1 MMHRVYH
8 ICILFLTAIL
18 LTGCFGS
25 GKKELNRR
33 VTLWRNDRIP
43 YGTWFAHEQLSH
55 VFPYAYIENRST
67 SPDPKHDKPGLG
79 KPLLDEEDSTHSLLI
94 VIAPSIDPDSGETDA
109 LFEFLS
115 RGNHI
120 FLSAF
125 HFNQGLLDSLGL
137 ATANS
142 STLLRDGDSL
152 QFTLQHPL
160 EDDSTGFQY
169 PGFGAHDYFSKY
181 DTATTHVLA
190 RDADGQA
197 VFVEFNMK
205 SGGSIL
211 LNTIPLSFSN
221 FFLLHKSNSSY
232 YDQSFSY
239 FPGNIEYVIWDDYFR
254 DSSRKHYS
262 SSLSAILKQPALRAA
277 FYIILMLAALML
289 FSELKRRQR
298 VVPVVP
304 PLPNSS
310 VDFVTTVGRLYLQRK
325 DNLDLARKMTIH
337 FKEYVRNRFGLDT
350 TELNDQFEL
359 MLAFKSGYPQAALHQ
374 LLYSIRMAEDF
385 QQMSDENLM
394 TFSDQLDQ
402 FYKNK

>member
-1 MMHRVYH
+1 MLHRIIH
-8 ICILFLTAIL
+8 TWLLFLPVIV

-25 GKKELNRR
+25 GKKELNKR

-55 VFPYAYIENRST
+55 VFPYAFIENRSA
-67 SPDPKHDKPGLG
+67 SPDPKHNKSKTG
-79 KPLLDEEDSTHSLLI
+79 KPLLDEDDSSHSLLI
-94 VIAPSIDPDSGETDA
+94 VIAPSIDPDAGEADA

-125 HFNQGLLDSLGL
+125 HFNNGLLDSLGL
-137 ATANS
+137 STANS
-142 STLLRDGDSL
+142 YGNPGNQDSL

-160 EDDSTGFQY
+160 EEDSTAYQY

-197 VFVEFNMK
+197 VFVEFNMN

-221 FFLLHKSNSSY
+221 FFLLHKSNISY
-232 YDQSFSY
+232 YEQAFSY
-239 FPGNIEYVIWDDYFR
+239 LPGNIEYVIWDDYFR
-254 DSSRKHYS
+254 DSSRNHHS

-277 FYIILMLAALML
+277 FYIILLLTALLL
-289 FSELKRRQR
+289 FSEIKRRQR
-298 VVPVVP
+298 LVPVIP
-304 PLPNSS
+304 PLKNSS

-350 TELNDQFEL
+350 TELNDQFEVT
-359 MLAFKSGYPQAALHQ
+359 LAFKSGYPRQALHQ
-374 LLYSIRMAEDF
+374 LLYTIRMAEDF

-394 TFSDQLDQ
+394 AFSEQLDQ